1 MKTTLLRIFSMFL
14 LISSQFVMAQQKT
27 VTGSVSDENGL
38 PLPGVNVIVE
48 GTSNG
53 TQSDFDGNYSISASV
68 GQTLVFSYLSYT
80 TASRPITAGSN
91 TISIAMEP
99 DAEALGEVI
108 VNAIGLKRKKE
119 DDLSSATLI
128 PIEAVTRSGES
139 GVLQGLA
146 GKTSGVNITKS
157 GGDPGAG
164 AFIQIRGANSIGG
177 SDEPLI
183 VLDGVLIDNRSFDT
197 GVDGVTEQSRLND
210 IAAED
215 IASITILKGA
225 QAVAVYGTGAAN
237 GVLVIETKTGKS
249 AGSQSWTV
257 DYKTGVYVDSVNEEW
272 DLQSKFGQGNNGLFN
287 PTASTSYGDKIAD
300 RSGAAD
306 GVVVGDQRFESRTGT
321 IYYPYATRTDGLVD
335 KNSQAVYLKSNR
347 DAIIGNGYSFDNS
360 VSLQKSGEQ
369 GSTYISANSWK
380 QNGIIKGGSDYYRRS
395 FRFNNTTEFGEKLSG
410 RISANYTKTSADQ
423 TQFGSNLNGLYLGY
437 LRTPADFDNRDYIGT
452 AYDSNGVAT
461 INAQRGYRN
470 FLGPIPTYNNPLWT
484 AKEQSNTTEV
494 DRFLITPEL
503 SYKFTDNLSI
513 TARYN
518 VDTYRDKR
526 EQFFPVNSATNEGS
540 GEGVFSSNHIF
551 SNSQYLTGFINS
563 NHAVSEDFNFNWI
576 LGVTYEES
584 SLEQVGGTLSRFQVR
599 DIDLNDLIDL
609 SNGLPEDIAI
619 FDSYSYTRQV
629 GTYAVLDFQ
638 IFDQILIQASGRVD
652 QSSTLPGQNFYYPGL
667 AVGWKFTESI
677 GVSDLLSF
685 GKLRAS
691 YGEVAVA
698 PGNYSLSTDFNIGGG
713 VSSSWG
719 DSLSGASLGGA
730 TTRANTQ
737 GNPNLQVERVKEVEV
752 GADLKFF
759 NNRLGAGFTYY
770 DRETEDVIIPRSV
783 SSASG
788 FTNLLSNAANI
799 TNKGVEADITG
810 TIVNSD
816 NFKWTINANYS
827 MNKNLVTG
835 PDTEEGDV
843 IAFLNGFAG
852 TSANVVDGSPFSVI
866 VGSPLHRDEASGE
879 LILNDFG
886 FPQLDPTGATPDK
899 VLGDPNPDWRAGLG
913 TALKYKNF
921 RLSAQFDA
929 VQGNDVWNGTFGV
942 LNHFGV
948 AAATANEVTVS
959 AAEAST
965 IVNYQGTAISA
976 LPNAQ
981 QNSDGSY
988 TVRGNLEDFGAGTV
1002 LLDQAYY
1009 NGATGSGFNGATEPY
1024 IEDASYVKLRELT
1037 LGYSFSSQALKNV
1050 GLRSL
1055 DLSISGRN
1063 LITWSD
1069 IEGFDPDNNLTGA
1082 SKGRGLEYF
1091 TNPSTSSYSFIVRIG
1106 L

>member
-1 MKTTLLRIFSMFL
+1 MKTTILRIFSMFL
-14 LISSQFVMAQQKT
+14 LISSQLVMAQQTT

-53 TQSDFDGNYSISASV
+53 TQSDFDGNYSINTSV

-80 TASRPITAGSN
+80 TANRPVTAGSN
-91 TISIAMEP
+91 VISIAMEP

-119 DDLSSATLI
+119 DDLSSATLV

-157 GGDPGAG
+157 SGDPGAG
-164 AFIQIRGANSIGG
+164 AYIQIRGANSISG

-183 VLDGVLIDNRSFDT
+183 VLDGVLIDNRNFES

-210 IAAED
+210 IASED
-215 IASITILKGA
+215 IASIQIYKGA
-225 QAVAVYGTGAAN
+225 QAVAIYGTGAAN
-237 GVLVIETKTGKS
+237 GVIVIETKTGKS
-249 AGSQSWTV
+249 SGSSWSL
-257 DYKTGVYVDSVNEEW
+257 DYKTGMYVDTVNREW
-272 DLQSKFGQGNNGLFN
+272 DLQTKFGQGNNGAYDQS
-287 PTASTSYGDKIAD
+287 ASTSYGDKISD

-306 GVVVGDQRFESRTGT
+306 GVIIGNQRFESRDGRV
-321 IYYPYATRTDGLVD
+321 YYPYADRVDGSVD
-335 KNSQAVYLKSNR
+335 KNSQAVYVKSNR
-347 DAIIGNGYSFDNS
+347 DAILGTGYSFENS
-360 VSLQKSGEQ
+360 LSLQKSTEN

-380 QNGIIKGGSDYYRRS
+380 QNGVIRGGSDYYRRS
-395 FRFNNTTEFGEKLSG
+395 FRFNNSTKFDEKLSG
-410 RISANYTKTSADQ
+410 RISANYTKTTADQ
-423 TQFGSNLNGLYLGY
+423 VQFGSNLNGLYLGY
-437 LRTPADFDNRDYIGT
+437 LRTPADFDNSAYIGT
-452 AYDSNGVAT
+452 AYNAAGQPT
-461 INAQRGYRN
+461 LNAQRGYRN

-484 AKEQSNTTEV
+484 AKEQSNTTSV

-503 SYKFTDNLSI
+503 TYKFNDNMSV

-526 EQFFPVNSATNEGS
+526 EQFFPVNSATNQGS
-540 GEGVFSSNHIF
+540 GAGFFDSNHIF
-551 SNSQYLTGFINS
+551 SNSQYLTAFINS
-563 NHAVSEDFNFNWI
+563 NHAISEDFTFNWV
-576 LGVTYEES
+576 LGATYEER
-584 SLEQVGGTLSRFQVR
+584 SLEQVGGTLSRFQVS

-609 SNGLPEDIAI
+609 SNGLPEDISI
-619 FDSYSYTRQV
+619 RDSYSYSRQV
-629 GTYAVLDFQ
+629 GTYAVLDFEV
-638 IFDQILIQASGRVD
+638 FNQILIQASGRVD
-652 QSSTLPGQNFYYPGL
+652 QSSTLPDQNFYYPGL
-667 AVGWKFTESI
+667 ALGWKFTEAI
-677 GVSDLLSF
+677 GESDFLSF

-698 PGNYSLSTDFNIGGG
+698 PLNYSLSTDFNIGGG

-719 DSLSGASLGGA
+719 DSLNGASLGGA
-730 TTRANTQ
+730 TSRANQQ
-737 GNPNLQVERVKEVEV
+737 GNPNLLVERVKEVEV

-759 NNRLGAGFTYY
+759 NNRVSTGFTYY
-770 DRETEDVIIPRSV
+770 DRETEDVIIGRLV
-783 SSASG
+783 SPATG
-788 FTNLLSNAANI
+788 FTSLLSNAANI
-799 TNKGVEADITG
+799 TNKGIEADISATL
-810 TIVNSD
+810 VNSD

-827 MNKNLVTG
+827 MNENLVTG

-843 IAFLNGFAG
+843 IDTLNGFTG
-852 TSANVVDGSPFSVI
+852 SAASVVDGSPFSVI
-866 VGSPLHRDEASGE
+866 YGSPLYRDLDSGE

-886 FPQLDPTGATPDK
+886 FPQLDPTGATPDR
-899 VLGDPNPDWRAGLG
+899 VLGDPNPEWRAGLG
-913 TALKYKNF
+913 TTIEYKNF

-929 VQGNDVWNGTFGV
+929 VQGNDVWNGTRGV

-948 AAATANEVTVS
+948 SQETANEVTVS
-959 AAEAST
+959 AAEAIT
-965 IVNYQGTAISA
+965 IVNYQGTAIQD

-981 QNSDGSY
+981 QNDDGSY

-1009 NGATGSGFNGATEPY
+1009 NGGTGSGFNGATEPY

-1037 LGYSFSSQALKNV
+1037 LGYSFSNKAAKRI
-1050 GLRSL
+1050 GMRSL
-1055 DLSISGRN
+1055 DISISGRN